1 MHHECV
7 HSEGSAFETPFP
19 EGQGPQCGPGICQPV
34 IGNLARRKR
43 FLDRN
48 VVYTLAPQGDHH
60 RLVDILDFHEIKGTW
75 VLRFD
80 ESFGIERQR

>member
-1 MHHECV
+1 MFHECV

-34 IGNLARRKR
+34 IGLLARGKR
-43 FLDRN
+43 FLDRS
-48 VVYTLAPQGDHH
+48 VVCTLAPQGDHH
-60 RLVDILDFHEIKGTW
+60 RVVDILDFHEIKEMW

-80 ESFGIERQR
+80 GSYGLDGHR